1 MINNA
6 DASDPCSL
14 PRLPSAAGVV
24 AGWLSLAVYVHR
36 MDEEE
41 GRTSSGWNGMR
52 WLVLISSGAAGVAAA
67 AVAAV
72 NGELIPASYSEES

>member
-1 MINNA
+1 MY
-6 DASDPCSL
+6 
-14 PRLPSAAGVV
+14 VV
-24 AGWLSLAVYVHR
+24 VLRVDV
-36 MDEEE
+36 EE

-52 WLVLISSGAAGVAAA
+52 WLVLISSGAAAGVAA